1 MRRLAIGLIAIVLLL
16 IAVVLQIGQWEDP
29 NAADLESA
37 CLRIGAVMAVI
48 WLAYEHLHR
57 VPAWLWFS
65 LPVLL
70 FALAR
75 RPQWLLFLVPL
86 VIALAIL
93 RPRPNSRRVRRP

>member
-57 VPAWLWFS
+57 VPTWLWFS

-93 RPRPNSRRVRRP
+93 RPKKR

>member
-1 MRRLAIGLIAIVLLL
+1 MRRFAVGAIAIVLLL

-57 VPAWLWFS
+57 VPAWMWFA
-65 LPVLL
+65 LPVFLV
-70 FALAR
+70 ALAK

-86 VIALAIL
+86 AIALALL
-93 RPRPNSRRVRRP
+93 RPRANSRRARRP